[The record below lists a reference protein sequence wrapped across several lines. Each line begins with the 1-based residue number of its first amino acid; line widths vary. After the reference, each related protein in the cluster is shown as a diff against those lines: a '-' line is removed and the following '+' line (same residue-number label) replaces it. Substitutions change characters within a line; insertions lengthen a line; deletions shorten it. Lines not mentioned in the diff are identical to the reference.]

1 MALLARDRRVASS
14 EFTRDYYRSSSAPA
28 ALAARTPISREQ
40 PYAPAVPPRV
50 PGQVGGDAWSPA
62 PPINPAVWRAS
73 HSAKMH
79 DARAQISR
87 GERTREEN
95 RRACEETAQLTA
107 GHQQE
112 VERRLEDRLCD
123 VTFWRDEVSTRY
135 ASLDED
141 AADLAALRDR
151 LMKALHLY
159 VRPLEVARRC
169 IAFRKDRQGVEEVE
183 DEASTALRQEVQE
196 LLRCRDAL
204 QRSLED
210 TQKQIRRVLSCRYH
224 LEKNVQDK
232 DGAIKVEEETRRLTA
247 TAHPTDIIHGQTID
261 PSPVSVDWWK
271 ATGVKLLERADHEH
285 ELSVQV
291 LAVSEDI
298 LVAAGRHLKERL
310 EHTDLCLATRVKD
323 TRHAKTLL
331 EEHHAKL
338 VEEESQLEKS
348 LVEVEDQLE
357 AKRGP
362 LALAQTRLHTRRRR
376 PNMERTRDE
385 VEAALLK
392 EVEELELT
400 ISRLSSA
407 AATTREQIQK
417 IKSTRVSLQH
427 DINLK
432 AKTLLLDEVEVL
444 GLRSSVKIDTH

>member
-1 MALLARDRRVASS
+1 MTEKRKGTSS
-14 EFTRDYYRSSSAPA
+14 QW
-28 ALAARTPISREQ
+28 TPT
-40 PYAPAVPPRV
+40 P
-50 PGQVGGDAWSPA
+50 
-62 PPINPAVWRAS
+62 
-73 HSAKMH
+73 
-79 DARAQISR
+79 
-87 GERTREEN
+87 
-95 RRACEETAQLTA
+95 
-107 GHQQE
+107 
-112 VERRLEDRLCD
+112 
-123 VTFWRDEVSTRY
+123 
-135 ASLDED
+135 SL
-141 AADLAALRDR
+141 
-151 LMKALHLY
+151 
-159 VRPLEVARRC
+159 
-169 IAFRKDRQGVEEVE
+169 FR
-183 DEASTALRQEVQE
+183 
-196 LLRCRDAL
+196 
-204 QRSLED
+204 
-210 TQKQIRRVLSCRYH
+210 
-224 LEKNVQDK
+224 
-232 DGAIKVEEETRRLTA
+232 
-247 TAHPTDIIHGQTID
+247 
-261 PSPVSVDWWK
+261 SPVSVDWWK
-271 ATGVKLLERADHEH
+271 ATGVKLVERADHEH

-338 VEEESQLEKS
+338 VEEESELEKS

-407 AATTREQIQK
+407 AEMTRDQIQK